1 MSFACCPYVTRMYS
15 YVIRISLICT
25 LMSFVCHSYVL
36 VCHTYVTRTYSY
48 VIRMSL
54 ICTRMSSVCHS
65 YVLACHPCF
74 TRMYSYAI
82 RMPLVCTH
90 MSSYVTRMYS
100 HVIRMSLICT
110 PMSSVCHWYLVLPW
124 TKFKY
129 YITFLAQN
137 NAASKKWQ
145 IRQSI
150 YIHLTKAIST
160 QTISSMCFYRVC
172 FNHFIISTINVNIGI
187 YFPDI
192 LHKRMQIWK
201 SKGFLFKF
209 TIIILN
215 VEK

>member
-1 MSFACCPYVTRMYS
+1 MSFACCPYVTLCTRMSSVFHSYVLLCHSYVTRMYS
-15 YVIRISLICT
+15 YVIR
-25 LMSFVCHSYVL
+25 
-36 VCHTYVTRTYSY
+36 
-48 VIRMSL
+48 MSL
-54 ICTRMSSVCHS
+54 ERTRMSSVCHS
-65 YVLACHPCF
+65 YVLVCHLYV
-74 TRMYSYAI
+74 TRMYLHVI
-82 RMPLVCTH
+82 RVSLVCTL
-90 MSSYVTRMYS
+90 MSSVCHLYVLICHPYVTRMYS

-145 IRQSI
+145 IRQVI

-192 LHKRMQIWK
+192 FHKGMQI
-201 SKGFLFKF
+201 
-209 TIIILN
+209 
-215 VEK
+215 

>member
-1 MSFACCPYVTRMYS
+1 MSLVCTRMSSVFHSYVLLCHSYVTRMYS
-15 YVIRISLICT
+15 YVIR
-25 LMSFVCHSYVL
+25 
-36 VCHTYVTRTYSY
+36 
-48 VIRMSL
+48 MSL
-54 ICTRMSSVCHS
+54 ERTRMSSVCHS
-65 YVLACHPCF
+65 YVLVCHLYV
-74 TRMYSYAI
+74 TRMYLHVI
-82 RMPLVCTH
+82 RVSLVCTL
-90 MSSYVTRMYS
+90 MSSVCHLYVLICHPYVTRMYS

-160 QTISSMCFYRVC
+160 QTISSMCFCRVY
-172 FNHFIISTINVNIGI
+172 FDHFIISTINVNIGI

-192 LHKRMQIWK
+192 FHKRMQIWK